1 MSSLSLSSAF
11 AGSPA
16 LSYQSDSH
24 EQLTSNPGRSK
35 LDFAER
41 DQCKPVLLRELSYME
56 SGKNESVENVKLTFG
71 QPFLA
76 LTHQEQNPTDQN
88 QRKEPNH
95 DLVREP
101 RIVIKL

>member
-1 MSSLSLSSAF
+1 MGLNGGSA
-11 AGSPA
+11 AM
-16 LSYQSDSH
+16 D
-24 EQLTSNPGRSK
+24 
-35 LDFAER
+35 
-41 DQCKPVLLRELSYME
+41 
-56 SGKNESVENVKLTFG
+56 SGKKEGVLGKCVKLTFG

-101 RIVIKL
+101 ITVIGL

>member
-1 MSSLSLSSAF
+1 MNRWSQIQGGQSWILPKEINANRF
-11 AGSPA
+11 FWD
-16 LSYQSDSH
+16 SYW
-24 EQLTSNPGRSK
+24 L
-35 LDFAER
+35 
-41 DQCKPVLLRELSYME
+41 E
-56 SGKNESVENVKLTFG
+56 SGKPLYGTEWRERGYMNSGKYEGVENVKLTFG

-101 RIVIKL
+101 RTVTGL

>member
-1 MSSLSLSSAF
+1 M
-11 AGSPA
+11 
-16 LSYQSDSH
+16 
-24 EQLTSNPGRSK
+24 N
-35 LDFAER
+35 
-41 DQCKPVLLRELSYME
+41 
-56 SGKNESVENVKLTFG
+56 SGKYEGVENVKLTFG

-101 RIVIKL
+101 RTVTGL